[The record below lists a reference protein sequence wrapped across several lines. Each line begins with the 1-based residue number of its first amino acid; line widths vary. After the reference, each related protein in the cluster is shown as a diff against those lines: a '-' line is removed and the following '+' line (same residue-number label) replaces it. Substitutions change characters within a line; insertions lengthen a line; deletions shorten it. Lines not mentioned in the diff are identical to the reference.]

1 MYKRYKV
8 KKGDNVQILSGK
20 DKGKQGE
27 ILEVF
32 RKNDRVIVQGYNMIT
47 KHVKPSATNPE
58 GGIETKEA
66 PIHISNVMV
75 IDNQGNPTKVGR
87 RRNAEGKLE
96 RFSKK
101 SGEVIK

>member
-75 IDNQGNPTKVGR
+75 IDNQGNPTKIGR

>member
-8 KKGDNVQILSGK
+8 KKGDQVQILTGK

-32 RKNDRVIVQGYNMIT
+32 RKTDRLIVKGFNMIT
-47 KHVKPSATNPE
+47 KHVKPSAINPE

-87 RRNAEGKLE
+87 RKNAEGKLE

>member
-8 KKGDNVQILSGK
+8 KRGDTVKVIAGKNKGR
-20 DKGKQGE
+20 QGE
-27 ILEVF
+27 VIEVI
-32 RKNDRVIVQGYNMIT
+32 RKTDRVIVQGINMIT

-75 IDNQGNPTKVGR
+75 IDNQGNPTRVGR